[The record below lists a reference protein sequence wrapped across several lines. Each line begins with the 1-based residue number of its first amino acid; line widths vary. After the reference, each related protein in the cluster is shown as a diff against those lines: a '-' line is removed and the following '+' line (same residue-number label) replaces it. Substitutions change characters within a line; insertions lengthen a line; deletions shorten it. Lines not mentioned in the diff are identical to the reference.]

1 MMQAD
6 FVAGGR
12 LGEVTRVKKD
22 RTECREVEHA
32 GLARSLVLTP
42 GAEEEAAGVGGQVVV
57 TATAMP
63 GPRALR
69 AVDRRAGGREEARLA
84 DLDGRRDL
92 GPGCSENLSLLSFFF
107 FFFESFVVFIVFFL
121 LFIF

>member
-22 RTECREVEHA
+22 RMERRELEHA

-42 GAEEEAAGVGGQVVV
+42 GAEEESAGAGGRVVV
-57 TATAMP
+57 TATATP
-63 GPRALR
+63 GPRALH
-69 AVDRRAGGREEARLA
+69 AVDRRAGGREEALLA
-84 DLDGRRDL
+84 VLDG
-92 GPGCSENLSLLSFFF
+92 S
-107 FFFESFVVFIVFFL
+107 
-121 LFIF
+121 